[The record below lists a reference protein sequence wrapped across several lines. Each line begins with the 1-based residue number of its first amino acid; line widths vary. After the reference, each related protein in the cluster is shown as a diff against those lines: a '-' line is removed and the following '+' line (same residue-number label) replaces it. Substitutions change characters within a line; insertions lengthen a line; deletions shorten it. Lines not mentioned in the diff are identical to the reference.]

1 MKYSTPYTPPTL
13 TVDAVIFQ
21 LLGDEL
27 VVLLTQRS
35 DDPFRGEW
43 ALPGGYNATGSTTI
57 EALASVVKRKAG
69 IDLDNDLAYIEQLY
83 TCLLYTSRCV

>member
-1 MKYSTPYTPPTL
+1 MYEVQHALYSPTL
-13 TVDAVIFQ
+13 TVDVVVFQ

-43 ALPGGYNATGSTTI
+43 ALPG
-57 EALASVVKRKAG
+57 L
-69 IDLDNDLAYIEQLY
+69 Q
-83 TCLLYTSRCV
+83 RCG